1 MDDPAPSKSGL
12 APILE
17 RNIQAL
23 IDRRRGEERARS
35 VQDRVAGAIT
45 RFTGSMTFVYI
56 HLVFFGGWIIANL
69 PFVPF
74 PKWDPTLVVLAMV
87 ASVEAIFLSTFV
99 LITQNRISAEADKR
113 ADLDL
118 HISLLA
124 EHELTRLIAL
134 TSALAEKLEV
144 HPPDAPD
151 IDAAKNDIIPE
162 AVLGEIEARKE
173 KSS

>member
-1 MDDPAPSKSGL
+1 MDSPAPARSGL
-12 APILE
+12 TPILE

-23 IDRRRGEERARS
+23 VARRRREERARS
-35 VQDRVAGAIT
+35 LQDRAAAAIT
-45 RFTGSMTFVYI
+45 RFTGSMAFVYI
-56 HLVFFGGWIIANL
+56 HLVFFGVWIVANL
-69 PFVPF
+69 PLVPV

-134 TSALAEKLEV
+134 TSALAEKLQV
-144 HPPDAPD
+144 PAPDASGLE
-151 IDAAKNDIIPE
+151 AAKTDVSPE

-173 KSS
+173 S